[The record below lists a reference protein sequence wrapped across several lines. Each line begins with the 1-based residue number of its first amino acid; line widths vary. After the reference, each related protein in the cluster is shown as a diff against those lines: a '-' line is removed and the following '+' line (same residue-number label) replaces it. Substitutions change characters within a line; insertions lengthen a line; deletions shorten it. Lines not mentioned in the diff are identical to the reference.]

1 MELDHQAGP
10 IGLASLPD
18 ELISLILRNFCLHC
32 RQGTRDTPHAY
43 FPATGQK
50 REERSWYAVDVSALH
65 AMCLVSRR
73 FLPLAQE
80 ILYHEFAWAYG
91 DSSASLMDDWSH
103 RLTAFLRTVAR
114 NKDLA
119 ALVKRVYICLTHF
132 FIIPETEADSVLED
146 AAQARGI
153 RLANFLG
160 SFGDVKD
167 PDLPLREPALLAML
181 LACLPRLKT
190 LSVLA
195 GVRLTAIPAAS
206 LRAAGISSLPL
217 ETLDIACC
225 DIHTGSHNGILDLAS
240 FTIRSL
246 FLNMCDDDM
255 LSELSKYAFP
265 NLRNLCIAQSSV
277 SHSGLEPFLSRCV
290 GLEIFSCESDN
301 EFLSSDIVAYLFR
314 NKNTLHTLHL
324 KYDVDSQTQDG
335 SARSVA
341 DLESSLN
348 TFPALR
354 NLFLTTTL
362 LYQMMDGSAENDGIL
377 TRLLPPSLASLQLAV
392 VDDNPWLNLRLEIG
406 VMADLARAVSQGH
419 FPHLRCVSCIPTT
432 KGRLDMHRL
441 EAMFACAGVKF
452 GYDGWQFHDGVAGE
466 RVYSLGPSPAYSTA
480 ITVGSDD
487 ESLQSW

>member
-32 RQGTRDTPHAY
+32 RQGTRETPHAY

-73 FLPLAQE
+73 FLPFAQE

-114 NKDLA
+114 KKDLA

-146 AAQARGI
+146 AAHARGI
-153 RLANFLG
+153 RLADFL
-160 SFGDVKD
+160 D
-167 PDLPLREPALLAML
+167 
-181 LACLPRLKT
+181 T
-190 LSVLA
+190 
-195 GVRLTAIPAAS
+195 
-206 LRAAGISSLPL
+206 
-217 ETLDIACC
+217 
-225 DIHTGSHNGILDLAS
+225 
-240 FTIRSL
+240 
-246 FLNMCDDDM
+246 
-255 LSELSKYAFP
+255 
-265 NLRNLCIAQSSV
+265 
-277 SHSGLEPFLSRCV
+277 
-290 GLEIFSCESDN
+290 
-301 EFLSSDIVAYLFR
+301 EFLSSDIIACLVR

-335 SARSVA
+335 SARSLA
-341 DLESSLN
+341 ELESSLN

-362 LYQMMDGSAENDGIL
+362 LYQMIDGSAEDDSIL
-377 TRLLPPSLASLQLAV
+377 TRLLPPSLVSLQLAV
-392 VDDNPWLNLRLEIG
+392 VDDNPWLNLRLEIS

-419 FPHLRCVSCIPTT
+419 FPHLRRVSCIPTT

-441 EAMFACAGVKF
+441 EAMFSCAGVKF

-480 ITVGSDD
+480 LTVGSDD

>member
-32 RQGTRDTPHAY
+32 RQGTRETPHAY

-73 FLPLAQE
+73 FLPFAQE

-114 NKDLA
+114 KKDLA

-146 AAQARGI
+146 AAHARGI
-153 RLANFLG
+153 RLADFL
-160 SFGDVKD
+160 
-167 PDLPLREPALLAML
+167 
-181 LACLPRLKT
+181 
-190 LSVLA
+190 
-195 GVRLTAIPAAS
+195 
-206 LRAAGISSLPL
+206 
-217 ETLDIACC
+217 
-225 DIHTGSHNGILDLAS
+225 GSHNGILDLAS
-240 FTIRSL
+240 FMIRSL
-246 FLNMCDDDM
+246 FLDVCDDDM
-255 LSELSKYAFP
+255 LSELSNYTFP
-265 NLRNLCIAQSSV
+265 SLRNVCIAHSSI
-277 SHSGLEPFLSRCV
+277 SHSGLEPFLSRYV
-290 GLEIFSCESDN
+290 GLEVL
-301 EFLSSDIVAYLFR
+301 FLRVFMAMTNIHPDCAY
-314 NKNTLHTLHL
+314 
-324 KYDVDSQTQDG
+324 G
-335 SARSVA
+335 SARSLA
-341 DLESSLN
+341 ELESSLN

-362 LYQMMDGSAENDGIL
+362 LYQMIDGSAEDDSIL
-377 TRLLPPSLASLQLAV
+377 TRLLPPSLVSLQLAV
-392 VDDNPWLNLRLEIG
+392 VDDNPWLNLRLEIS

-419 FPHLRCVSCIPTT
+419 FPHLRRVSCIPTT

-441 EAMFACAGVKF
+441 EAMFSCAGVKF

-480 ITVGSDD
+480 LTVGSDD